1 MTTAATLL
9 LGLAA
14 VLFLGGCRHI
24 RFTRG
29 PAAAPTSA
37 PAAVATLPP
46 ATRTL
51 APSPRLIVG
60 RVLAVDPPRGFA
72 VVELASDAPPASL
85 AEGAE
90 LTTRTAELRETAQ
103 VRASRHL
110 RGRTLGTTVISGQP
124 TPGDEVVWEAP

>member
-1 MTTAATLL
+1 MTPAATLS

-14 VLFLGGCRHI
+14 ILLCGGCRHI

-29 PAAAPTSA
+29 PVAGKAPPTT
-37 PAAVATLPP
+37 VATLPP
-46 ATRTL
+46 VARTL

-72 VVELASDAPPASL
+72 VVELVSDAPPSSL

-90 LTTRTAELRETAQ
+90 LTTRTAELRETAH

>member
-1 MTTAATLL
+1 MTIAATFPF
-9 LGLAA
+9 GLAA
-14 VLFLGGCRHI
+14 VLLLGGCQHI

-29 PAAAPTSA
+29 PAAAAA
-37 PAAVATLPP
+37 PAAIATLPP

-60 RVLAVDPPRGFA
+60 RVLAIDPPRGFA
-72 VVELASDAPPASL
+72 VLELASDAPPTSL

-90 LTTRTAELRETAQ
+90 LATRTTELRPTAQ
-103 VRASRHL
+103 LRASRHL

>member
-1 MTTAATLL
+1 MTTAATLS

-14 VLFLGGCRHI
+14 VLFFGGCRHL

-29 PAAAPTSA
+29 PAATPALPT
-37 PAAVATLPP
+37 VATLPP

-72 VVELASDAPPASL
+72 VVELASDAPPAAL
-85 AEGAE
+85 ADGAE